1 MKICCVGIAI
11 QDRIF
16 TVDKMPQTEGKY
28 FATKLVEQG
37 GGPAATA
44 AVACARLGA
53 EVDLIARVGDDS
65 TGKGII
71 RELEQEKV
79 NCRYMQVIKGATST
93 QATITVDSQGKR
105 IIISYPSPN
114 LICSLDFL
122 DEIDFSQYD
131 AVLADVRWIECAEKV
146 FEKAKAAGVP
156 TIMDA
161 DVHTSSIAKMVSLCD
176 NTIFSEPGLQTFTQK
191 HDITQ
196 ALTKAQAQSKGF
208 VCVTLGEDGYKF
220 ILNNQLKSEKSFKI
234 HAVDTTGA
242 GDVFHGA
249 YAVAVALHLE
259 REASLRFAA
268 ATAALKCTKPGG
280 RSGIPTYA
288 EVMTFLQQ
296 QG

>member
-28 FATKLVEQG
+28 FATKLIEQG

-53 EVDLIARVGDDS
+53 EVDLIARVGDDA

-79 NCRYMQVIKGATST
+79 NCRYMQVIEGAIST
-93 QATITVDSQGKR
+93 QASITVDSTGQR
-105 IIISYPSPN
+105 IIISYPSPS

-146 FEKAKAAGVP
+146 FAKAKAANVP

-161 DVHTSSIAKMVSLCD
+161 DMHTAPIDKMVSLCD
-176 NTIFSEPGLQTFTQK
+176 HLIFSEPGLKTFAK
-191 HDITQ
+191 IDKINEALQ
-196 ALTKAQAQSKGF
+196 AAQAKTSGF
-208 VCVTLGEDGYKF
+208 VCVTLGDAGYKF
-220 ILNNQLKSEKSFKI
+220 ILDSKIKAEKSFKI
-234 HAVDTTGA
+234 KAVDTTGA

-249 YAVAVALHLE
+249 YATAIALHLE
-259 REASLRFAA
+259 REASLRFAS

-280 RSGIPTYA
+280 RSGIPSYA
-288 EVMTFLQQ
+288 EVSSFLQEQ
-296 QG
+296 A